1 MIFNTLSLYYPNYVK
16 VVTLW
21 KSKGLRSEKN
31 KPPDISLAPEVI
43 WYNDYRLCLN
53 FEKSIL

>member
-1 MIFNTLSLYYPNYVK
+1 MIFNTLSLYSPNYVK
-16 VVTLW
+16 VTLW
-21 KSKGLRSEKN
+21 KSECLCSEKN

-43 WYNDYRLCLN
+43 WYNDYRLYLN

>member
-21 KSKGLRSEKN
+21 KSKGLHSEKN

-43 WYNDYRLCLN
+43 WYNDYYYV
-53 FEKSIL
+53 